1 MILTAVSSSFL
12 AATDTVTV
20 VSGYGMSIVA
30 WLVLGLVA
38 GFIAS
43 KLVNKS
49 GEGIVLD
56 IVLGIVGAMVGGF
69 IMRSLNIGS
78 GVNGLNIGSLLVAVV
93 GAVVVLVVYHMVRGN
108 STRTRMP

>member
-1 MILTAVSSSFL
+1 MVLSTIFSGSL
-12 AATDTVTV
+12 AAVDTVTV
-20 VSGYGMSIVA
+20 DSGYGMSIVA

-43 KLVNKS
+43 KLVNKT

-69 IMRSLNIGS
+69 VMRSLNIGG
-78 GVNGLNIGSLLVAVV
+78 GVSGLNIASLFVAVV
-93 GAVVVLVVYHMVRGN
+93 GAVIVLLVFHMVRGTSN
-108 STRTRMP
+108 RTRVP

>member
-1 MILTAVSSSFL
+1 MSLTAVSSSFL

-20 VSGYGMSIVA
+20 DSGYGMSIVA

-93 GAVVVLVVYHMVRGN
+93 GAVIVLVVYHMIRGT
-108 STRTRMP
+108 STRTRTP